1 MREGGERRLRH
12 DVAAK
17 AVSVAQAERARALA
31 EDDAVV
37 GRAASL
43 IFAIKIKGKDLRLSD
58 ELISEIAH
66 KAVNDALKQITQM
79 GL

>member
-1 MREGGERRLRH
+1 MREGKERRLRH

-17 AVSVAQAERARALA
+17 AVSVTQAERARGLV
-31 EDDAVV
+31 EDEAVS

-43 IFAIKIKGKDLRLSD
+43 IFAIKIKGKDYGLSE

-66 KAVNDALKQITQM
+66 KAVNDAIKNIKEM